1 MSVESKRT
9 FLPGWAAMILRIVVV
24 VALPL
29 ALELLNARIL
39 MSDAYLQWEYNRPD
53 FSPDPYGF
61 STQDRLKYAPLALG
75 YLFNSAD
82 ISFLGDQTFPDG
94 SPLYSERALSH
105 MHDVKLVTQGLTR
118 FGVALIIVTILC
130 IIVLAISA
138 ETRPGLYK
146 ALLWGSILTVV
157 VIILALIV
165 TATSFEWLFT
175 EFHHLFF
182 TGNTWLFPTND
193 TLIRLFPEQFWLD
206 AFALMFGGAMLE
218 AIILGIV
225 MWRMGRRKPSAA

>member
-1 MSVESKRT
+1 MSVNQKRR
-9 FLPGWAAMILRIVVV
+9 FLPGWAVMILRIVVV
-24 VALPL
+24 AALPL
-29 ALELLNARIL
+29 ALVLVNARVL

-53 FSPDPYGF
+53 FSPDPFGF
-61 STQDRLKYAPLALG
+61 SRQDRLKYAPLALG

-82 ISFLGDQTFPDG
+82 ISFLGDQTLPDG
-94 SPLYSERALSH
+94 SPLYNERELSH

-118 FGVALIIVTILC
+118 FGVTLVIMTILC
-130 IIVLAISA
+130 IIVLALSA
-138 ETRPGLYK
+138 ETRPGLYRS
-146 ALLWGSILTVV
+146 LFWGSVLTVV
-157 VIILALIV
+157 LIILALVV
-165 TATSFEWLFT
+165 TMTSFEWLFT

-182 TGNTWLFPTND
+182 TGNTWLFPTSD

-225 MWRMGRRKPSAA
+225 MWRLGRRKTAVA